1 MSNSDSAWI
10 AWRLNPGEVLLERWA
25 GLQRPMGQQ
34 QDRVIRVMQGPRFLL
49 ARGTLFGLKTLT
61 GRMSGTGTFTWRDG
75 RKCSPAG
82 FVGSYTKTGN
92 GFVKLWFWQQELVLI
107 RYVGSYQHDKKAMA
121 IAC

>member
-1 MSNSDSAWI
+1 MDCMALKS
-10 AWRLNPGEVLLERWA
+10 R
-25 GLQRPMGQQ
+25 
-34 QDRVIRVMQGPRFLL
+34 
-49 ARGTLFGLKTLT
+49 RGTSGTMGGFTEANGPTTGQSDQSDARATMFACPGYSIWAEDT

>member
-1 MSNSDSAWI
+1 MGGFTEANGPTTGQSDQSDARATI
-10 AWRLNPGEVLLERWA
+10 FAP
-25 GLQRPMGQQ
+25 
-34 QDRVIRVMQGPRFLL
+34 

-92 GFVKLWFWQQELVLI
+92 GFVKLWFWQQELVLV

-121 IAC
+121 IMAIACLYCDI